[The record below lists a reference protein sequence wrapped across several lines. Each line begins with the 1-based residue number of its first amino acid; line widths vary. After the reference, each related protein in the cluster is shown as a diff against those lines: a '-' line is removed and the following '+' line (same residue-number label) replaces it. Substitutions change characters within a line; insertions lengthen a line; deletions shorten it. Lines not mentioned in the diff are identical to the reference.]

1 LSKFL
6 LCLFY
11 CDIIFNMNTIT
22 VYNKSIKI
30 SKEPVVVV
38 PLKKWRA
45 IESELEDL
53 EMYRSAKLAREI
65 AVRRKE
71 KATVPLEKLL
81 KKYRI

>member
-1 LSKFL
+1 
-6 LCLFY
+6 
-11 CDIIFNMNTIT
+11 MNTVTI
-22 VYNKSIKI
+22 YDKSIKI
-30 SKEPVVVV
+30 NEGPVVVV

-65 AVRRKE
+65 AGRRKE
-71 KATVPLEKLL
+71 KAIVPLEKLL